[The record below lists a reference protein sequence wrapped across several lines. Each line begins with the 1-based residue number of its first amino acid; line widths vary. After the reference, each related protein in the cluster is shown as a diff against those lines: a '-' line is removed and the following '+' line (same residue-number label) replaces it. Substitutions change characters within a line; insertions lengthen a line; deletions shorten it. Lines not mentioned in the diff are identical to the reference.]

1 VLYNGTPQ
9 HRDNMIKLVKQGF
22 FDSLL
27 FHRVIPEF
35 MIQTGDPKSKHA
47 RPGDPLGDGDVG
59 YQIPAEINDKYYHV
73 RGALGAAR
81 DGNPEKKSSG
91 CQFYIVTGKTFTD
104 EQLDAVEKRTGRKF
118 SAAQREAYKKLGGAP
133 HLDGNYT
140 VFGEVVKGMDVAEK
154 ISKADRNQMDRPNKD
169 IHIRRAY
176 LTKKRKFLIF

>member
-1 VLYNGTPQ
+1 
-9 HRDNMIKLVKQGF
+9 MIKLVKQGF
-22 FDSLL
+22 YDSLL
-27 FHRVIPEF
+27 WHRVIPEF
-35 MIQTGDPKSKHA
+35 MIQTGDPNSKHA
-47 RPGDPLGDGDVG
+47 RSGEQLGDGDIG
-59 YQIPAEINDKYYHV
+59 YQIPAEITDKYYHV

-140 VFGEVVKGMDVAEK
+140 VYGEVVEGMDVAER
-154 ISKADRNQMDRPNKD
+154 ISKASRDQLDRPKKD
-169 IHIRRAY
+169 IHIKRVY
-176 LTKKRKFLIF
+176 LTKKRKFLFF